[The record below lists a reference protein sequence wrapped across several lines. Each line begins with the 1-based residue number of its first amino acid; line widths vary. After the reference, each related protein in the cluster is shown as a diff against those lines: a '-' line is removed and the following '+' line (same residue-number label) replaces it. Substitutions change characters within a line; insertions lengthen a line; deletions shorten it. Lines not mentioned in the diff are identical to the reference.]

1 MVLLSVLAPALLGVI
16 PGWPRSRG
24 WGYAPRFIVGLLLV
38 LVLIM
43 LGQYLA

>member
-1 MVLLSVLAPALLGVI
+1 MVLLSVLAPALLVMI

-24 WGYAPRFIVGLLLV
+24 WGYAPRFVTGLLLV

-43 LGQYLA
+43 LGQYRA